1 MGLNGSW
8 GRVLAVL
15 AVVLLLF
22 GLSVAAGAVDER
34 GTEAVRIAVLDDGGD
49 IVDGACYDSGT
60 GVMVVKDSGRIPG
73 SHIDITDAG
82 VTVEDAIYQIRY
94 VLIFFVFGVIP
105 LMISGWLIYLFC
117 RWVYRLI
124 VGAV

>member
-34 GTEAVRIAVLDDGGD
+34 GTEAVRIAVLDDGGN
-49 IVDGACYDSGT
+49 IVDGAYYDSGS
-60 GVMVVKDSGRIPG
+60 GGFVVKDSGRAPG
-73 SHIDITDAG
+73 SHIDIIDAA

-105 LMISGWLIYLFC
+105 LLISGWLIYSFC